1 MSPVIGTV
9 TGAQLRQQRL
19 GYLRRLVEV
28 LQRQANARHRAFRQS
43 LHGSGVDDVDQGQRT
58 VQLGTD
64 LEHRSHVQTLHAR
77 RDAARRAAQLRDDQ
91 GQLVAHLQAE
101 TPRGDVADHH
111 AEFAGLQIVQAAL
124 ADVLGQDRYLALFCR
139 IDAVNLD
146 RLHQPAMRE
155 HALQLGIGCRGL
167 HMRIGHGLVR
177 QGAPV
182 GDRLGSVE
190 HGVRHHAEN
199 ARAHFLLETVHHR
212 QHHDHRQHTE
222 RQTDHRSQ
230 RNEGDEMVA
239 ALGPCV
245 ASADEDTQR
254 TKHQRV
260 TSLPSCRLSTRSIW
274 RASCMSWV
282 TTRNAVLESRL
293 SSRISS

>member
-1 MSPVIGTV
+1 MGPVVGTV
-9 TGAQLRQQRL
+9 IGAQLRLQRL
-19 GYLRRLVEV
+19 GHLRRLIQV
-28 LQRQANARHRAFRQS
+28 LQRQANARHSALRQA
-43 LHGSGVDDVDQGQRT
+43 LHRCRIGDVDQRQRA
-58 VQLGTD
+58 VQLGAD
-64 LEHRSHVQTLHAR
+64 LEYRCHVQPLHAR
-77 RDAARRAAQLRDDQ
+77 GDATRCTAQLGNDQ
-91 GQLVAHLQAE
+91 RQLIAHLQAK
-101 TPRGDVADHH
+101 TTRGDITDHH
-111 AEFAGLQIVQAAL
+111 AELTGLQVVQAAL
-124 ADVLGQDRYLALFCR
+124 VDVLGQDRHFALLGR

-146 RLHQPAMRE
+146 RLHQPAMRQ
-155 HALQLGIGCRGL
+155 HAFQFGIGRSCL
-167 HMRIGHGLVR
+167 HLRIGHSLVC
-177 QGAPV
+177 QCTPV
-182 GDRLGSVE
+182 GNRLGAIE

-212 QHHDHRQHTE
+212 QHHDHRQHAE
-222 RQTDHRSQ
+222 RQADHRGQ

-239 ALGPCV
+239 ALGPRV

-260 TSLPSCRLSTRSIW
+260 TSLPSCRLSTRSIC